1 VATDNNGEEP
11 RNGGQN
17 SEGGDAR
24 KGEEKPAAK
33 AGWQADLRP
42 NLSQPDRFARSS
54 GMFERAHRSRK
65 TKYPY
70 FAGQHGCFAIE
81 WQLARSS
88 PQTVTELA
96 LKIIRR
102 PNQPAA
108 HANLLGAKRGMRVG
122 FWIAV
127 GVIITLGWT
136 SPASSAPPNWPASL
150 TIGTASPGGVYYVY
164 GQGLAPLLN
173 EALGIAVSAQA
184 TQGPEQNILLLE
196 SGDAPVG
203 FVTMGVALQGW
214 NGTGEW
220 TKGRQLRAMRAL
232 FPMFDTPFQFVM
244 AQHSGIRSLADMA
257 GKRIGVGP
265 QGGTGGTYL
274 PLVFKALDIPVTLR
288 YGAWDTLAAQL
299 QSHLLDGIV
308 GTIGVPAPFIAKL
321 DAAEPLQFIAPND
334 GEIAALRKAM
344 PELGVTVVPPGA
356 YPSLKTEYKT
366 VGLFNFAVAS
376 KDLPDDLVYHIVKA
390 FYANHDRMVEV
401 HPTARE
407 SVVENLTRNEFLPYH
422 PGALR
427 YYREVGVALAASPAR
442 ER

>member
-1 VATDNNGEEP
+1 
-11 RNGGQN
+11 
-17 SEGGDAR
+17 
-24 KGEEKPAAK
+24 
-33 AGWQADLRP
+33 
-42 NLSQPDRFARSS
+42 
-54 GMFERAHRSRK
+54 
-65 TKYPY
+65 
-70 FAGQHGCFAIE
+70 
-81 WQLARSS
+81 
-88 PQTVTELA
+88 
-96 LKIIRR
+96 
-102 PNQPAA
+102 
-108 HANLLGAKRGMRVG
+108 
-122 FWIAV
+122 
-127 GVIITLGWT
+127 
-136 SPASSAPPNWPASL
+136 
-150 TIGTASPGGVYYVY
+150 
-164 GQGLAPLLN
+164 
-173 EALGIAVSAQA
+173 
-184 TQGPEQNILLLE
+184 
-196 SGDAPVG
+196 
-203 FVTMGVALQGW
+203 
-214 NGTGEW
+214 
-220 TKGRQLRAMRAL
+220 
-232 FPMFDTPFQFVM
+232 MFDTPFQFVM

-407 SVVENLTRNEFLPYH
+407 SVVENLTRDEFLPYH

>member
-1 VATDNNGEEP
+1 MAVLT
-11 RNGGQN
+11 GG
-17 SEGGDAR
+17 
-24 KGEEKPAAK
+24 
-33 AGWQADLRP
+33 
-42 NLSQPDRFARSS
+42 
-54 GMFERAHRSRK
+54 
-65 TKYPY
+65 
-70 FAGQHGCFAIE
+70 
-81 WQLARSS
+81 
-88 PQTVTELA
+88 
-96 LKIIRR
+96 
-102 PNQPAA
+102 
-108 HANLLGAKRGMRVG
+108 KRGMRLG
-122 FWIAV
+122 LWLAV
-127 GVIITLGWT
+127 WATVAIGWT
-136 SPASSAPPNWPASL
+136 SSSSGAPPNWPASL

-164 GQGLAPLLN
+164 GQGLAPILN

-196 SGDAPVG
+196 SGHAPVG
-203 FVTMGVALQGW
+203 FVTMGVALQTW

-299 QSHLLDGIV
+299 QSGLLDGIV
-308 GTIGVPAPFIAKL
+308 GALGVPAPFITKL
-321 DAAEPLQFIAPND
+321 DAVEPPQFIAPND
-334 GEIAALRKAM
+334 GEIAVLRKAI
-344 PELGVTVVPPGA
+344 PELGVSGVPPGA

-366 VGLFNFAVAS
+366 IGLFNFAVAS
-376 KDLPDDLVYHIVKA
+376 KDLPDDLVYQIVKA
-390 FYANHDRMVEV
+390 FYANHDRMVNV

-407 SVVENLTRNEFLPYH
+407 SMVENVKRNEFLPFH
-422 PGALR
+422 PGAMR
-427 YYREVGVALAASPAR
+427 YYREIGVAIPEALAT